1 MSEFVITDLASKYDA
16 NGGHCKTGHPG
27 LSAHAKQNDYSGDQ
41 GRKEMFDLTT
51 QSTHSDSESENPLPP
66 LHGLFFLISSKGS
79 CIGIILQT

>member
-1 MSEFVITDLASKYDA
+1 MSEFVITDLSSKYDA

-27 LSAHAKQNDYSGDQ
+27 LPAHAKQNDYSGDQ

-66 LHGLFFLISSKGS
+66 FFLISSKGS
-79 CIGIILQT
+79 CIGIIPQT